1 MPPRT
6 LDATRKANGADMP
19 ISAQQVK
26 ELRDRTGAGLMDCKH
41 ALQEAGG
48 DQQKALTALREKGLA
63 RAREKGARETAEGL
77 IVSYV
82 HGDGRI
88 GVLLELACET
98 DFVARNEEFR
108 QLANELAM
116 QVAAMDPL
124 AVRPEELPEETL
136 EAERR
141 LYRQQCADKPEQIQ
155 EKIVAGRLQKYY
167 EQVCLLEQPYI
178 RDDGRKVADIIND
191 AIAKL
196 GENIEV
202 RRFVRMELGRREEA

>member
-1 MPPRT
+1 V
-6 LDATRKANGADMP
+6 G

-26 ELRDRTGAGLMDCKH
+26 ELRDQTGAGLMECKR

-48 DQQKALTALREKGLA
+48 DAEKARMILREKGLA
-63 RAREKGARETAEGL
+63 KASAKGGRQTGEGV

-108 QLANELAM
+108 RLARELAM
-116 QVAAMDPL
+116 QVAAMAPQV
-124 AVRPEELPEETL
+124 VRPEDLPESVL
-136 EAERR
+136 EAERQ
-141 LYRQQCADKPEQIQ
+141 LYRQQFSDKPDQVR
-155 EKIVAGRLQKYY
+155 EKIVEGKLQKFY
-167 EQVCLLEQPYI
+167 EQACLMRQAYI
-178 RDDGRKVADIIND
+178 RDESMTVEELVKD
-191 AIAKL
+191 AIARI

-202 RRFVRMELGRREEA
+202 RRFVRMELGKD